1 MEKKISSAVIRRMP
15 RYYRHLDEL
24 RLEGVERISSEVLA
38 GKMGLTA
45 SQVRQD
51 FNCFGGFG
59 QQGYG
64 YNVKTLLQSIA
75 SILHIDKGHTAVL
88 VGVGNLGRA
97 LLRNFHFD
105 TCGFTVTGAFD
116 PAPEQI
122 GRTIGST
129 VIRPLAELEEFVR
142 TSHPDIAI
150 LTLPGSAAR
159 EMAAQLAE
167 WGIRGIWNFTN
178 IELHLELSQIPVEN
192 VHFSESLMV
201 LSYRL

>member
-1 MEKKISSAVIRRMP
+1 MP

-129 VIRPLAELEEFVR
+129 VIRPLAELEEFAHQPSGH
-142 TSHPDIAI
+142 SHFDPAG
-150 LTLPGSAAR
+150 LGGTRNGGTACRVGYPR
-159 EMAAQLAE
+159 
-167 WGIRGIWNFTN
+167 
-178 IELHLELSQIPVEN
+178 HLELYQ
-192 VHFSESLMV
+192 
-201 LSYRL
+201 Y

>member
-75 SILHIDKGHTAVL
+75 SILHIDKGHTAVLVGRMPFVDMQNTGKGHTAVL

-167 WGIRGIWNFTN
+167 WGIRGI
-178 IELHLELSQIPVEN
+178 
-192 VHFSESLMV
+192 
-201 LSYRL
+201 